1 LPRVRCSL
9 EPERIVASLERA
21 AKGGRLP
28 EFVAGGDGGLF
39 SAAAFGQYYDKRLVA
54 EVEQQGSDT
63 VLRFRTIWLLRM
75 PVIVTIILLAT
86 VEPGRYLLDQL
97 IPGQW
102 GWIDTRW
109 WYYPMTILP
118 LPWMWWKV
126 FKVSAQTT
134 REHAIE
140 MIGKIAK
147 ELGGSVVSGEQPT
160 D

>member
-1 LPRVRCSL
+1 M

-39 SAAAFGQYYDKRLVA
+39 SAVAFGQYYDKRLVA
-54 EVEQQGSDT
+54 EVEQLDDGAE
-63 VLRFRTIWLLRM
+63 LRFRTIWLLKM

-126 FKVSAQTT
+126 LKVSAATA

-147 ELGGSVVSGEQPT
+147 EVDGSVVSDEHT
-160 D
+160 AD

>member
-1 LPRVRCSL
+1 M

-54 EVEQQGSDT
+54 EVEQLDDGAE
-63 VLRFRTIWLLRM
+63 LRFRTIWLLKM

-118 LPWMWWKV
+118 LPWMWWTV
-126 FKVSAQTT
+126 LKVSAATA

-147 ELGGSVVSGEQPT
+147 EVDGSVVSDEHT
-160 D
+160 AD

>member
-1 LPRVRCSL
+1 M

-54 EVEQQGSDT
+54 EVEQLDDGAE
-63 VLRFRTIWLLRM
+63 LRFRTIWLLKM

-126 FKVSAQTT
+126 LKVSAATA

-147 ELGGSVVSGEQPT
+147 EVDGSVVSDEHT
-160 D
+160 AD